1 MKKEKNRVPIITFIP
16 EKIIK
21 ENLKR
26 FEEGK
31 TLTLPLGVLKK
42 DSRFWEFLKEKT
54 EKQDHIIYNRALV
67 KLSHMKK
74 EDYKRHYYK
83 DRGNFRNR
91 VLRKLKEKY
100 PKEFDSIYERI
111 KKEVEK

>member
-1 MKKEKNRVPIITFIP
+1 
-16 EKIIK
+16 
-21 ENLKR
+21 
-26 FEEGK
+26 
-31 TLTLPLGVLKK
+31 
-42 DSRFWEFLKEKT
+42 
-54 EKQDHIIYNRALV
+54 
-67 KLSHMKK
+67 MKK